1 MIIKFYSVFTNK
13 IIKHKYICKHT
24 KVSLRCL
31 LIIRLF
37 VSCPMSVILT
47 PGPSVQTFV
56 SEIYFCL
63 QEIASTSE
71 RGDSTRY
78 LSSNQV
84 HKARR
89 HHQFVFKTCRG
100 PSLLFSQPPIS
111 DCQRRQ
117 PILSLATPEPEPL
130 STGAGAWARA
140 LKDG

>member
-100 PSLLFSQPPIS
+100 PSLPSESPIVRADSQSSPWPHRS
-111 DCQRRQ
+111 QSHC
-117 PILSLATPEPEPL
+117 PPEPEPGPEL
-130 STGAGAWARA
+130 
-140 LKDG
+140 

>member
-100 PSLLFSQPPIS
+100 PSQPPLLPSESPIVRADS
-111 DCQRRQ
+111 QSSPWPHRRSHC
-117 PILSLATPEPEPL
+117 PPEPEPGPEL
-130 STGAGAWARA
+130 
-140 LKDG
+140 